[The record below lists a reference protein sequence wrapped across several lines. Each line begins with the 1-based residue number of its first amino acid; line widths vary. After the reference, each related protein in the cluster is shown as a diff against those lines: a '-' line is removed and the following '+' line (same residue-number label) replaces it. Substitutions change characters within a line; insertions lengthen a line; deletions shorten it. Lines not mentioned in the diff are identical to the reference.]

1 MLIILLMLII
11 WIFKTLL
18 RKMFSTFARWS
29 PEIGGVVLKSENIKR
44 KSIND
49 SDEMKLH
56 CRWFFIYKKKEVIK

>member
-18 RKMFSTFARWS
+18 RKMFPTFTRWS
-29 PEIGGVVLKSENIKR
+29 PEIPGVKLKSENIKR

-49 SDEMKLH
+49 EMKLH
-56 CRWFFIYKKKEVIK
+56 CGWIFI